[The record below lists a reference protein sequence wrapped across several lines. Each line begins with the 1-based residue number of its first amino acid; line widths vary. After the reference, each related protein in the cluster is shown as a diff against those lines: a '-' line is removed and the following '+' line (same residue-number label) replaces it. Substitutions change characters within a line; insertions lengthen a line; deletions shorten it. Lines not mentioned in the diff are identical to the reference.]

1 MLNRHLNMVKLGRH
15 PKHSVD
21 LVDIEVNILQSMIS
35 NPLSRMNFVLASNF
49 MSMVGTSRG
58 PLHDCA

>member
-1 MLNRHLNMVKLGRH
+1 MVKLGRH

-21 LVDIEVNILQSMIS
+21 LVDIEVNILQSMIIS
-35 NPLSRMNFVLASNF
+35 NLLSRMNFVLASNF